1 MPTTTKPTANTKATK
16 RKKAFTILAAVVA
29 FAALGYL
36 AYWFLIGSH
45 YVSTD
50 NAYVDAEI
58 AQVTPSVNGIIT
70 EILVNDT
77 QRVKA
82 GDVLVKLDNTDATL
96 ALNQADAQLQTAET
110 ALRRA
115 QIEQIRRQQLAG
127 SGAVSAEELTTARS
141 EVMTAES
148 SVTSAQAMRNQAA
161 VDLSRTTVVA
171 PMEGI
176 IAKRNIQL
184 GQRMQAGSPMMSIV
198 PLDKVY
204 VNANFKE
211 VQLRRVKVGQPVE
224 LESDLYGSGVKYH
237 GVVDGM
243 SGGTGSA
250 FSAIPAQN
258 ATGNWIK
265 VVQRLPV
272 RVKLDPK
279 ELQAHPLQ
287 VGLSM
292 EATIDISSQ

>member
-1 MPTTTKPTANTKATK
+1 MTEKPATTKAQAT

-29 FAALGYL
+29 TVAVGYS
-36 AYWFLIGSH
+36 AYWFLIGSK

-58 AQVTPSVNGIIT
+58 AQVTPTVNGIVA

-77 QRVKA
+77 QTVKP
-82 GDVLVKLDNTDATL
+82 GDILVKLDNTDATL
-96 ALNQADAQLQTAET
+96 ALSQAEAQLQTAQT
-110 ALRRA
+110 ALDRA
-115 QIEQIRRQQLAG
+115 QVDLNRRVKLANT
-127 SGAVSAEELTTARS
+127 GAVSAEELTTARS
-141 EVMTAES
+141 DVMTAEAG
-148 SVTSAQAMRNQAA
+148 VTSAEAMRNQAA

-171 PMEGI
+171 PIEGI
-176 IAKRNIQL
+176 IARRNVQL
-184 GQRMQAGSPMMSIV
+184 GQRVQAGTPMMSVV

-211 VQLRRVKVGQPVE
+211 VQLTRVKVGQPVE
-224 LESDLYGSGVKYH
+224 LKADIYGGGVTYH
-237 GVVDGM
+237 GVVEGVA
-243 SGGTGSA
+243 GGTGAA

-272 RVKLDPK
+272 RIRLDPK
-279 ELQAHPLQ
+279 ELASHPLQ

-292 EATIDISSQ
+292 DATIDISK